1 MIIVTGGLG
10 FIGSNIVKEL
20 NLNGIEDIIIVDS
33 VSNNKINLNQL
44 KFIDLID
51 KDLFLKKLKS
61 KRFSKNIKAIL
72 HQGAC
77 TDTTQ
82 SDFSYLMKNNYEYSK
97 SLLISSSNEKFKF
110 VYASSASVY
119 GNNQLKK
126 NIFDLEDPLNFYAI
140 SKYLFDLFYLVN
152 QKKIHNS
159 VIGLRYFNVYG
170 PGEDHKKRMASPI
183 FQFNKQI
190 LKSNTIKV
198 FEGSGGFG
206 NGEQRR
212 DYIYVD
218 DICKIIMK
226 LLHIN
231 KKGIYDLGS
240 GTSSSFNQ
248 LAKKIIKYHNKGSI
262 KYIDFPSD
270 LVGKYQHYT
279 KSNNNNI
286 IKLINNFKFT
296 SLSKGTSKYLK
307 YLNVKK

>member
-1 MIIVTGGLG
+1 MIIVTGGSG
-10 FIGSNIVKEL
+10 FIGSNIVREL
-20 NLNGIEDIIIVDS
+20 NLNGIEDVLIVDS
-33 VSNNKINLNQL
+33 PANKEKNLNQL
-44 KFIDLID
+44 KFLDLID
-51 KDLFLKKLKS
+51 KDLFLKKLGS

-82 SDFSYLMKNNYEYSK
+82 SDFSYLMKNNFEYSK
-97 SLLISSSNEKFKF
+97 SLLVSSSNDKFKLI
-110 VYASSASVY
+110 YASSASVY
-119 GNNQLKK
+119 GNNLLKK
-126 NIFDLEDPLNFYAI
+126 SIFNFEDPLNFYAI
-140 SKYLFDLFYLVN
+140 SKYLFDLFYLTN

-190 LKSNTIKV
+190 LKNNTIKV

-212 DYIYVD
+212 DYIYVN

-226 LLHIN
+226 LLHVN

-279 KSNNNNI
+279 KSNNDI
-286 IKLINNFKFT
+286 IKLIKNFKFT
-296 SLSKGTSKYLK
+296 SLSKGISKYLK
-307 YLNVKK
+307 YLNA

>member
-33 VSNNKINLNQL
+33 VSNSRSNLNQL

-51 KDLFLKKLKS
+51 KDLFLKKLES
-61 KRFSKNIKAIL
+61 KKFSKNIKAIL

-97 SLLISSSNEKFKF
+97 SLLISSSNEKFRLI
-110 VYASSASVY
+110 YASSASVY

-126 NIFDLEDPLNFYAI
+126 NIFNPEDPLNFYAI

-279 KSNNNNI
+279 KSNNNI
-286 IKLINNFKFT
+286 IKLIKNFKFT

>member
-1 MIIVTGGLG
+1 M
-10 FIGSNIVKEL
+10 
-20 NLNGIEDIIIVDS
+20 
-33 VSNNKINLNQL
+33 
-44 KFIDLID
+44 
-51 KDLFLKKLKS
+51 
-61 KRFSKNIKAIL
+61 
-72 HQGAC
+72 
-77 TDTTQ
+77 
-82 SDFSYLMKNNYEYSK
+82 
-97 SLLISSSNEKFKF
+97 
-110 VYASSASVY
+110 
-119 GNNQLKK
+119 KK
-126 NIFDLEDPLNFYAI
+126 NIFNPEDPLNFYAI

-279 KSNNNNI
+279 KSNNNI
-286 IKLINNFKFT
+286 IKLIKNFKFT